1 MPCFR
6 QGCERHVHKLVR
18 IERPVPPA
26 GFCWGCAY
34 KFRDRPGVTVE
45 AEAPTPT
52 TRRSELKFAGRQ

>member
-1 MPCFR
+1 MPCHR
-6 QGCERHVHKLVR
+6 QGCDRLIHKLVR
-18 IERPVPPA
+18 IERGVPPA

-34 KFRDRPGVTVE
+34 EFHDRPGVTVE